1 MMTFVT
7 FEQSDVVITRCETD
21 PTGVYRQEDS
31 LESIENVSNESFLII
46 MVLC

>member
-1 MMTFVT
+1 MMTLVT

-31 LESIENVSNESFLII
+31 VEPIENVSNKIFLII